1 MLIIRSI
8 HLWSIL
14 QKFTIPTQSPTMQT
28 KIKLDCLRIYRCSG
42 VVGGSVGVSG
52 GDGGQFLQQWNIQ
65 ILKIISDWGE
75 DEK

>member
-1 MLIIRSI
+1 MIIRMHTWLI
-8 HLWSIL
+8 FE
-14 QKFTIPTQSPTMQT
+14 KFTILTRTHNALQS
-28 KIKLDCLRIYRCSG
+28 KIRLDCLRIYRCSG
-42 VVGGSVGVSG
+42 VGGGSVGVSG